1 MKTIIQITLCILLAT
16 TIGCSKKDKQEG
28 TSKGWAT
35 ETPTTIDKEENE
47 EDNMVWVCTGPK
59 SKRYHCDE
67 DCKGLS
73 KCSRF
78 VEHISIDEA
87 ESQGKTPCRFCY

>member
-1 MKTIIQITLCILLAT
+1 MKTITKITLCILLAT
-16 TIGCSKKDKQEG
+16 TIGCVRKDKKQEG

-35 ETPTTIDKEENE
+35 ESPTTNE
-47 EDNMVWVCTGPK
+47 EDNEEDDMVWVCTGPK

-73 KCSRF
+73 KCSRL
-78 VEHISIDEA
+78 VDCISIDSA
-87 ESQGKTPCRFCY
+87 ESIGKTPCRICY